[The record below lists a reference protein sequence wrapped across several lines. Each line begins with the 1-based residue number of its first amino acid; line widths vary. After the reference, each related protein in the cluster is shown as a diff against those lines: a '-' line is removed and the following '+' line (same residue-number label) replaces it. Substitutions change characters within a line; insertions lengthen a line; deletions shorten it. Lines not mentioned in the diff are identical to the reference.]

1 MLNATGNWQ
10 VIGLFNWTDHPVR
23 GPVDLREYLPVA
35 DGATALSFWDGRL
48 LETRGGILEPLD
60 IPAHGSIL
68 LAVRPRG
75 EGPQYVGSDLHFSQG
90 AEIAEWKAT
99 RRSLRAVLRLGRE
112 AEGNIWLALPRCPET
127 AELDG
132 APISPQY
139 AMKNIWKFPVRFL
152 SEAKLEIQWK
162 RP

>member
-10 VIGLFNWTDHPVR
+10 VVGLFNWTDHPVR

-75 EGPQYVGSDLHFSQG
+75 GGPQYVGSDLHFSQG
-90 AEIAEWKAT
+90 AEVAEWKT
-99 RRSLRAVLRLGRE
+99 SRRSLRAVLRLGRE
-112 AEGNIWLALPRCPET
+112 AEGNIWLALPQCPEA

-139 AMKNIWKFPVRFL
+139 AKENIWKFPVRL
-152 SEAKLEIQWK
+152 RNEGKLVIRWY